1 MGVWRVTVSGAHG
14 FDLGDDLPQL
24 LDLRFADEIILFAR
38 SAAEA
43 AAFVDFLV
51 EEFASVGLLSNADNA
66 GGLTTR
72 ATSY

>member
-43 AAFVDFLV
+43 AAFVDFFGRGIRICRV
-51 EEFASVGLLSNADNA
+51 AFQCG
-66 GGLTTR
+66 
-72 ATSY
+72 